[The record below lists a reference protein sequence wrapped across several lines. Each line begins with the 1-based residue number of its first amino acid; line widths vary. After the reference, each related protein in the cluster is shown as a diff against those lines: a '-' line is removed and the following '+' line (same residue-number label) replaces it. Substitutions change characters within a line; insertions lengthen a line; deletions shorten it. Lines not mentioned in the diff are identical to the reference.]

1 MLYSPAPRPCFSE
14 VTIWKTQL
22 ERLRVSEFTQYFHVR
37 SEDAEKKA
45 REAEHLETTLRVRR
59 ADPCTCAR
67 PGLHRPDPGA
77 SQTLMLN
84 LLPGEHGVPGEDS
97 QIRCMFCSAS

>member
-22 ERLRVSEFTQYFHVR
+22 ERLRVSELTQDFHVR

-59 ADPCTCAR
+59 AIPA
-67 PGLHRPDPGA
+67 PVPVLA
-77 SQTLMLN
+77 STEQTLGPPR
-84 LLPGEHGVPGEDS
+84 LL
-97 QIRCMFCSAS
+97 C